1 MCVKF
6 GLLLYIFTN
15 FTGAA
20 WWSWGYYPSGIEG
33 VGPPGMLFVLSVER
47 IWNMAW
53 YMLNQ
58 VTLDHGPDEWYP
70 LDNCSQSNDNCWAAG
85 NAGNE

>member
-1 MCVKF
+1 MWNI
-6 GLLLYIFTN
+6 LLLYHTFTN
-15 FTGAA
+15 LTGAA
-20 WWSWGYYPSGIEG
+20 WWSWGYYPSGVEG

-58 VTLDHGPDEWYP
+58 VTLDRGPDIWYP

-85 NAGNE
+85 NAGNV